1 MKRITLLFIFFI
13 YFNAVFSQNS
23 LRAYL
28 DLKKFQTTKQENY
41 IEVFNKINA
50 NSLEYIENKNF
61 KLQAKVKI
69 NYSIYKGDSI
79 YTQYTD
85 TIFSTEIIDSIYND
99 LYCIKTIPLKPGSY
113 KIKVDY
119 LDLNNKK
126 MLEPTS
132 NILLF
137 EIKTDENSD
146 LTISNI
152 QIADFIVKTKTR
164 NQFSKYGFDVFPHLG
179 NYISNECTIL
189 PFYYEIYSKNKAN
202 QKCKIRYK
210 IINKERNEEFHNFI
224 DTNLEIRG
232 AVTPVINVIDIKNL
246 PTGNYILTIDK
257 IETKPEINSFFE
269 FYRVNE
275 STSSFEKTTKIL
287 DPNFHKSIKSDS
299 LTFFAKSLMPIMYN
313 EDQKILLKLLKERDT
328 LKLRN
333 FMESFWI
340 STAIIN
346 PYEEWLRYKNQVLL
360 IEKLYKT
367 HNIHGFETER
377 GRVYLKYGPPTA
389 IKTKETSPSEYP
401 YEIWQYDKIKNFS
414 NKRFV
419 FYNPDIVG
427 NNYRLLHSDMLGEI
441 KNFKWPGLL
450 TKRSN
455 STNNVDDPLE
465 GGFNHF
471 GGQSMDVYNQY

>member
-1 MKRITLLFIFFI
+1 MKRIKLLFTFFI
-13 YFNAVFSQNS
+13 CFNAVFSQNS

-28 DLKKFQTTKQENY
+28 DIKKFQTTKQENY

-50 NSLEYIENKNF
+50 NSLEYLENKNF
-61 KLQAKVKI
+61 HLQAKVKI

-99 LYCIKTIPLKPGSY
+99 LYCIKTIPLKTGSY

-179 NYISNECTIL
+179 NYISSECNNL
-189 PFYYEIYSKNKAN
+189 PIYFEVYNKRNINQNIIIKYEIRNSETNKEIYSFNDSSIVIKGS
-202 QKCKIRYK
+202 
-210 IINKERNEEFHNFI
+210 
-224 DTNLEIRG
+224 L
-232 AVTPVINVIDIKNL
+232 TPLIHTIDIRNI
-246 PTGNYILTIDK
+246 PTGSYTLNISESGNLKKSNFD
-257 IETKPEINSFFE
+257 
-269 FYRVNE
+269 FYRLNE
-275 STSSFEKTTKIL
+275 NPLEQDYKNKIL
-287 DPNFHKSIKSDS
+287 DPNFHKSLTNDS
-299 LTFFAKSLMPIMYN
+299 LFFFAKSLMPIMYN
-313 EDQKILLKLLKERDT
+313 DDQKILLKILKEVDT
-328 LKLRN
+328 TKIRN
-333 FMESFWI
+333 FIEQFWI
-340 STAIIN
+340 KTASTIN
-346 PYEEWLRYKNQVLL
+346 PFDEWINYKRQVIL

-367 HNIHGFETER
+367 HNVHGFETER

-389 IKTKETSPSEYP
+389 IKSKETSPSEYP

-441 KNFKWPGLL
+441 KNFKWPGFL
-450 TKRSN
+450 TKRNN
-455 STNNVDDPLE
+455 STINVDDPLE
-465 GGFNHF
+465 GGFDHF
-471 GGQSMDVYNQY
+471 GGQSRDVYNQY